1 MSLEKIKLSKYF
13 SNEEERWHAITHGVG
28 AVLSVVGLVFLILR
42 AVEHGNTW
50 HLVSFIVYGVSLIVL
65 YLASSL
71 YHGTPVGP
79 IKDALHKFDRS
90 AIYVLIAGTYTPFL
104 LNNMRGPWGWSL
116 LITIWGLTI
125 FGLCISLGLIP
136 QLEKIVVGL
145 YLAMGWMLL
154 IALPQAFMTIDTLTL
169 VLILIGGLCYTVGV
183 IFYRGRKIPY
193 NHVIW
198 HFFVLGG
205 SVAHYFAVMNL
216 V

>member
-1 MSLEKIKLSKYF
+1 MSLSKVKLSEKF
-13 SNEEERWHAITHGVG
+13 PNNEELWHAITHGVG
-28 AVLSVVGLVFLILR
+28 VVASIVGLIFLILR
-42 AVEHGNTW
+42 AVSHGTTW

-79 IKDALHKFDRS
+79 VKNALHKFDRS

-104 LNNMRGPWGWSL
+104 LNNLRGPWGWSL
-116 LITIWGLTI
+116 LIAIWGLTI

-136 QLEKIVVGL
+136 QLEKFVVGL
-145 YLAMGWMLL
+145 YLLMGWMLL
-154 IALPQAFMTIDTLTL
+154 VALPQAFRMMDTLTL
-169 VLILIGGLCYTVGV
+169 VLILVGGLFYTIGV
-183 IFYRGRKIPY
+183 IFYRGRRIPY
-193 NHVIW
+193 NHIIW

-205 SVAHYFAVMNL
+205 SISHYFAVMNL